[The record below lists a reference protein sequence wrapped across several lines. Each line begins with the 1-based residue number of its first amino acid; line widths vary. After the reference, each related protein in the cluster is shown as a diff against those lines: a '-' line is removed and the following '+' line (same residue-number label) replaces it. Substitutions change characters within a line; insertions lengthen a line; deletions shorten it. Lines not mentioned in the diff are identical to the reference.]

1 MLSYSGVMMN
11 PLVSVIVAVY
21 NVEDYLVDC
30 LNSLINQTFT
40 DMEIICVNDGSTDN
54 SLDILNEYAS
64 KDDRIKV
71 FSKENGGPGPARNY
85 GLDHACG
92 EYVFF
97 LDSDDWLDLN
107 AIKILYEKAKTD
119 DLDLLIFLAEN
130 FDDNQNKFYED
141 DYYNNVNIPDTF
153 NNEIFSHK
161 DLGRHLFSVAV
172 VPYNKLYR
180 RSVLENYR
188 IRFPENVLFEDNPF
202 HYEVLLASRRM
213 SIIRKHFVLRRRR
226 ENSVTSDADEKL
238 WDAIPVSNMVLD
250 VFKKYNLYEE
260 YLQQLLSFKLRY
272 LMMWYDLIEEQYKE
286 KYWKLM
292 QDDFFKIYNDEEKHN
307 QYLDNLSEKHKK
319 FYLNVLESN
328 NIKELDILIL
338 NYESDAKKN
347 YNLRRISQEK
357 NELNKKSR
365 LFNAMKN
372 DIINKNAKLIEDKKV
387 IVEKNRIL
395 DEKYDNFEMYFA
407 ERKAYL
413 DVRERELMDR
423 MSEFEDFI
431 FKKNKLLDEKQANFE
446 GYVEE
451 KEKYLD
457 TRESEL
463 NDRISEFEDL
473 MFKREKSLTEREN
486 HLIQQQIEFSKKNDL
501 LDLREMELLELAIN
515 SNVNSLDIKPKI
527 SIILSIDCEK
537 YLKQSL
543 DSLSSQTL
551 KNIEILCID
560 NDSSDNSLEILK
572 EFTDKDSRFKVLTQ
586 NQSNGKSK
594 NMALNNVS
602 GEFILFLNSNEFLE
616 QDACESIYMNA
627 KLNNLDMLIFPID
640 NSSQDDNLKQ
650 LDDKFANQVFDYG
663 QLGSDLFKLSPN
675 SCQRIYKKESLGDI
689 HFLEDTSLEDV
700 PFFWEALLS
709 SKRISLINEQYVHK
723 HLEYDVEVDGTE
735 AINLS
740 NMVSDLFKK
749 YDDKDEFDKEII
761 NYKVH
766 YIYQKYINS
775 NENYRQDFWQ
785 LIHDDYLKIKE
796 DSALYEEYMKN
807 LDGINKRFYL
817 HVIQSRS
824 SAELDYLE
832 KYEDIV

>member
-1 MLSYSGVMMN
+1 MN
-11 PLVSVIVAVY
+11 PLVSVVVAVY
-21 NVEDYLVDC
+21 NVENFLDDC
-30 LNSLINQTFT
+30 LTSLINQTFT
-40 DMEIICVNDGSTDN
+40 DIEIICVNDGSTDN

-85 GLDHACG
+85 GADRACG
-92 EYVFF
+92 EYLFF

-107 AIKILYEKAKTD
+107 AIEILYEKAKAD

-130 FDDNQNKFYED
+130 FDDKQNKFYED
-141 DYYNNVNIPDTF
+141 DYYNNANIPDTF
-153 NNEIFSHK
+153 YNEIFSHK
-161 DLGRHLFSVAV
+161 DLGRYLFSIAV

-180 RSVLENYR
+180 RSVLEKYR

-202 HYEVLLASRRM
+202 HYEVLLTSRRM
-213 SIIRKHFVLRRRR
+213 SILRKHFVLRRRR
-226 ENSVTSDADEKL
+226 ENSVTSDADNKL

-250 VFKKYNLYEE
+250 VFKRYNLYEE
-260 YLQQLLSFKLRY
+260 YLQHLLNFKLRY
-272 LMMWYDLIEEQYKE
+272 LLMCYGLIEEQYKE

-292 QDDFFKIYNDEEKHN
+292 YDDFFKIYNDKDKHN

-328 NIKELDILIL
+328 NFKELDILIL

-357 NELNKKSR
+357 HELNKKSQ

-387 IVEKNRIL
+387 IDEKNRIL
-395 DEKYDNFEMYFA
+395 NEKYDNFEMYFA

-413 DVRERELMDR
+413 DVRERELLDR

-431 FKKNKLLDEKQANFE
+431 FKKNKLLDEKQANFDV
-446 GYVEE
+446 YVEE

-457 TRESEL
+457 ARESDL

-473 MFKREKSLTEREN
+473 MFKRENAITEREKHLN
-486 HLIQQQIEFSKKNDL
+486 HQQIEFSKKNDL
-501 LDLREMELLELAIN
+501 LDLREMELLELSIN
-515 SNVNSLDIKPKI
+515 SNVNASDIKPKI
-527 SIILSIDCEK
+527 SIILSMSNEK
-537 YLKQSL
+537 YLRQCL
-543 DSLSSQTL
+543 DSLSNQTL

-572 EFTDKDSRFKVLTQ
+572 EFTGKDSRFKVLAQ
-586 NQSNGKSK
+586 KNQSNGKSK

-602 GEFILFLNSNEFLE
+602 GEFILFLDSNEFLE
-616 QDACESIYMNA
+616 QNACESLYMDA

-640 NSSQDDNLKQ
+640 GNSYDNYLKHIG
-650 LDDKFANQVFDYG
+650 DNQTIDHR

-675 SCQRIYKKESLGDI
+675 SCQIYKKDSLGEI
-689 HFLEDTSLEDV
+689 HFLEDVSFEDV
-700 PFFWEALLS
+700 PFFWEVLLS
-709 SKRISLINEQYVHK
+709 SERISLINEQYAHR
-723 HLEYDVEVDGTE
+723 HLEDDVEMNGIEV
-735 AINLS
+735 INLS
-740 NMVSDLFKK
+740 NIVFDLFKK
-749 YDDKDEFDKEII
+749 YDIQNKFNKDII

-775 NENYRQDFWQ
+775 NEDYKQDFWL
-785 LIHDDYLKIKE
+785 LIKDDYSKIKQ
-796 DSALYEEYMKN
+796 DSALHEEYMKN
-807 LDGINKRFYL
+807 LDDNNKRFYT
-817 HVIQSRS
+817 HVLQSRS
-824 SAELDYLE
+824 AAELDYLE
-832 KYEDIV
+832 KYEDII